1 MGVGNEVH
9 ASMEVYTK
17 HTLQSVTQKGKSLTL
32 AGQECALVRLVEQA
46 LLGLRLLL
54 LLLCLVLLQG
64 QQLLLLLLL
73 GCKQLLQG
81 YQLLLLLSEGNQ
93 LLGVAHSEG
102 AAQQTCQ
109 GRLLGAG
116 GEVGGAH
123 SWAAQA
129 PQPRLKLL
137 HLFTR
142 RR

>member
-1 MGVGNEVH
+1 M
-9 ASMEVYTK
+9 
-17 HTLQSVTQKGKSLTL
+17 
-32 AGQECALVRLVEQA
+32 VRLVEQA

-54 LLLCLVLLQG
+54 LLLLLYLMLLCLMLLQG
-64 QQLLLLLLL
+64 QELLLLLLL
-73 GCKQLLQG
+73 GCQQLLQG

-109 GRLLGAG
+109 RRLLRAG
-116 GEVGGAH
+116 GQVGGAH

-129 PQPRLKLL
+129 PQPRLNLL

>member
-1 MGVGNEVH
+1 M
-9 ASMEVYTK
+9 
-17 HTLQSVTQKGKSLTL
+17 
-32 AGQECALVRLVEQA
+32 VRLVEQA

-109 GRLLGAG
+109 GRLLRAG
-116 GEVGGAH
+116 GQVGGAH

-129 PQPRLKLL
+129 PQPRLNLL
-137 HLFTR
+137 HLFMSKW
-142 RR
+142 

>member
-1 MGVGNEVH
+1 M
-9 ASMEVYTK
+9 
-17 HTLQSVTQKGKSLTL
+17 
-32 AGQECALVRLVEQA
+32 VRLVEQA

-54 LLLCLVLLQG
+54 LLLLLYLMLLCLMLLQG

-73 GCKQLLQG
+73 SCQQLLQG

-109 GRLLGAG
+109 GRLLRAG
-116 GEVGGAH
+116 GQVGGAH

-129 PQPRLKLL
+129 PQPRLNLL